1 MSATED
7 LLQDHLFIRRLQVVI
22 EKCYTQL
29 NEGKEIPIGDLVK
42 IADIIEQFVDQ
53 FHHGKEENSY
63 FPKTESKGSYSE
75 EIRKFIIE
83 HEFGR
88 RIARRLR
95 IHLEESLQ
103 GKDTREP
110 LARYLKTYSIF
121 ILDHTSKED
130 SFFMRLKEK
139 QSLSQEEERMLKEQF
154 NCIKLEC
161 LRKGSSSSST
171 NNLIQI
177 LGQLESADWV
187 LH

>member
-7 LLQDHLFIRRLQVVI
+7 LLQDHIFIRRLQVVI

-29 NEGKEIPIGDLVK
+29 YEGKEIPIGDLVK

-75 EIRKFIIE
+75 EIRKFVIE
-83 HEFGR
+83 HEFSR
-88 RIARRLR
+88 RIARRVR
-95 IHLEESLQ
+95 IYLEALLQ

-110 LARYLKTYSIF
+110 LARYLKTYSMF

-139 QSLSQEEERMLKEQF
+139 QSLSEEEERLLKEQF
-154 NCIKLEC
+154 NCMRLEC
-161 LRKGSSSSST
+161 LRKSDS
-171 NNLIQI
+171 NLIQI
-177 LGQLESADWV
+177 LRQLESADWV
-187 LH
+187 R

>member
-7 LLQDHLFIRRLQVVI
+7 LLQDHIFIRSLQVVI

-29 NEGKEIPIGDLVK
+29 DEGKEIPIGDLVK
-42 IADIIEQFVDQ
+42 IADIMEQFVDQ

-75 EIRKFIIE
+75 EIRKFVVE

-88 RIARRLR
+88 RIARRVR
-95 IHLEESLQ
+95 IHLEEFLQ
-103 GKDTREP
+103 GQDTMEP

-139 QSLSQEEERMLKEQF
+139 QSLTQEEERMLKEQF
-154 NCIKLEC
+154 DCRKLEC
-161 LRKGSSSSST
+161 MGMGSS
-171 NNLIQI
+171 NLAQI

-187 LH
+187 R

>member
-7 LLQDHLFIRRLQVVI
+7 LLQDHIFIRRLQVVI

-29 NEGKEIPIGDLVK
+29 YEGKEIPIGDLVK

-75 EIRKFIIE
+75 EIRKFVIE
-83 HEFGR
+83 HEFAR
-88 RIARRLR
+88 RIARRVR
-95 IHLEESLQ
+95 IYLEALLQ

-110 LARYLKTYSIF
+110 LARYLKTYSMF

-139 QSLSQEEERMLKEQF
+139 QSLSEEEERLLKEQF
-154 NCIKLEC
+154 NCMRLEC
-161 LRKGSSSSST
+161 LRKSDS
-171 NNLIQI
+171 NLIQI
-177 LGQLESADWV
+177 LRQLESADWV
-187 LH
+187 R